1 MTSYREHIQSYR
13 EYMTKWVISS
23 TGEVHKTQ
31 CGRQRIYSTG
41 LLERDL
47 ETRKHEPFSLRM
59 KKDEGKRS
67 KDHLLNLSKC
77 YSTFEKG
84 LTPADPLEEMLEEA
98 IALPAELV
106 PQRREG
112 VNPLLQLWIS
122 STGKRDRSYENL
134 SGFLRNLDLWIIA
147 YAKLSANPGSM
158 TAGLD
163 KQTID
168 GTSIKKI
175 VALKDAVLNGS
186 FEWGGTKR
194 VYIPKPG
201 KTEKRSLGVPCF
213 QDRIVQEVLRMLLEP
228 IFESC
233 FSARSHGFRPGRST
247 HTALRTIKRD
257 MKAAM
262 WFIEGDISKF
272 FDRVN
277 HTILC
282 SLIQK
287 KVRDKKVLKL
297 IRTGLNAKIHMPNGL
312 EIASDMGTPQGGVL
326 SPLLSNIYL
335 NELDK
340 WMEEQILLYFS
351 GKRPKINSIWLKL
364 RKKGLMKKARQHPA
378 SDPLDPN
385 YRRMEYI
392 RYADD
397 FLIAIRG
404 SHEDAVRIKH
414 ESAVFLQAR
423 LKLELNLEKTH
434 ITHISRRV
442 GFLGHIISKRQV
454 YTYQRYGINKQYKKR
469 RMMIF
474 TLDADMKKQ
483 KTKLLAQ
490 KYINGE
496 GEPLPCFG
504 LLRLPQS
511 EANMRINSV
520 LRGLSN
526 WFEYAGNRRRV
537 LAWIAYVLRS
547 SLAKMYAAKY
557 KLRTVAQ
564 VFQKGRG
571 DLSKPLKAREGLSHV
586 GVTDEQII
594 KWEGSVTGRGTPRK
608 IPGILFE
615 KYLKIPKPNK
625 SPLAKGWQPKHEK
638 ILESIYDKKTGQIL
652 EKERQ
657 KLIEFVNTRARS
669 SSKDPMERLAWR
681 LSKGVSALYAAC
693 VLCGSDQD
701 VEMHHV
707 RALKDLK
714 KQKKSALEIHMISIA
729 RKQLPLCRRCHLRA
743 HKGNWRSTP
752 EPFPA
757 SNILQSEES

>member
-1 MTSYREHIQSYR
+1 MTSYRKHIESYK

-23 TGEVHKTQ
+23 TGEDHTTQ
-31 CGRQRIYSTG
+31 CGSQRTYSTG

-47 ETRKHEPFSLRM
+47 ETRKHEPFSLKV

-67 KDHLLNLSKC
+67 KNHLLNLSKC
-77 YSTFEKG
+77 YSTFERG
-84 LTPADPLEEMLEEA
+84 FTPTEPVGEMLGEA
-98 IALPAELV
+98 IALPVDLV

-122 STGKRDRSYENL
+122 SRGKRDRSYPDL
-134 SGFLRNLDLWIIA
+134 SGFLKNLDIWIIA
-147 YAKLSANPGSM
+147 YAKLCANPGSM
-158 TAGLD
+158 TAGPD

-175 VALKDAVLNGS
+175 ATLKDAVLNGS

-201 KTEKRSLGVPCF
+201 KAEKRPLGVPCF

-228 IFESC
+228 IFESG
-233 FSARSHGFRPGRST
+233 FSARSHGFRPGRSA

-257 MKAAM
+257 MKATM

-277 HTILC
+277 HNILS

-312 EIASDMGTPQGGVL
+312 EISSDMGTPQGGVL

-340 WMEEQILLYFS
+340 WMEEQMNVYFS
-351 GKRPKINSIWLKL
+351 GERPKENKVWLKL
-364 RKKGLMKKARQHPA
+364 RKEGLMKKARQNPA

-397 FLIAIRG
+397 FLVAIRG
-404 SHEDAVRIKH
+404 PLEDAVRVKH
-414 ESAVFLQAR
+414 ELAGFLKTR
-423 LKLELNLEKTH
+423 LKLELNLEKTS
-434 ITHISRRV
+434 ITHISKGV
-442 GFLGHIISKRQV
+442 GFLGHVISKRQV
-454 YTYQRYGINKQYKKR
+454 YTYQRYGTNKQYKKR
-469 RMMIF
+469 RMMIL
-474 TLDADMKKQ
+474 TVDADMKKQ
-483 KTKLLAQ
+483 GTKLIAL
-490 KYINGE
+490 KYINGG

-504 LLRLPQS
+504 LLRFPQS

-526 WFEYAGNRRRV
+526 WFEYAGNRRRA
-537 LAWIAYVLRS
+537 LAWIAYVLRC

-557 KLRTVAQ
+557 KLGTMAQ
-564 VFQKGRG
+564 VFKRG
-571 DLSKPLKAREGLSHV
+571 GNDLSKPLKARERFSHV
-586 GVTDEQII
+586 GVTDEQIM
-594 KWEGSVTGRGTPRK
+594 KWEESVTGKGTPRK
-608 IPGILFE
+608 IPAILFN
-615 KYLKIPKPNK
+615 KYFKIPKPKK
-625 SPLAKGWQPKHEK
+625 SSLAKGWLPSHEK
-638 ILESIYDKKTGQIL
+638 RIASICERGQIL

-657 KLIEFVNTRARS
+657 ELIDLVKTKAHS

-693 VLCGSDQD
+693 VLCGCDQN

-714 KQKKSALEIHMISIA
+714 KQNKSALEVHMISIA

-752 EPFPA
+752 APFPT
-757 SNILQSEES
+757 SNLLQSEES

>member
-1 MTSYREHIQSYR
+1 MTSYREHKA
-13 EYMTKWVISS
+13 KWVISS
-23 TGEVHKTQ
+23 TGEVHTTQ
-31 CGRQRIYSTG
+31 CGWQRIHSTG

-47 ETRKHEPFSLRM
+47 ETRKHDFFSLRT
-59 KKDEGKRS
+59 KKNEGKGS

-77 YSTFEKG
+77 YSTYERGFIP
-84 LTPADPLEEMLEEA
+84 TDP
-98 IALPAELV
+98 IKDVLV
-106 PQRREG
+106 PQKREG
-112 VNPLLQLWIS
+112 VNPLIQLWIRS
-122 STGKRDRSYENL
+122 VGNRDRSYKSL
-134 SGFLRNLDLWIIA
+134 SGFVKNLDIWILA

-158 TAGLD
+158 TAGTD
-163 KQTID
+163 SQTID
-168 GTSIKKI
+168 GTSINKLI
-175 VALKDAVLNGS
+175 SLKDAVLNGS

-201 KTEKRSLGVPCF
+201 KSEKRPLGVPCF

-228 IFESC
+228 IFESS
-233 FSARSHGFRPGRST
+233 FSKRSHGFRPGRSA

-257 MKAAM
+257 MKATM

-277 HTILC
+277 HSILC
-282 SLIQK
+282 TLLQK
-287 KVRDKKVLKL
+287 KVRDKRVLQL
-297 IRTGLNAKIHMPNGL
+297 IRSGLASKIHMPNGL
-312 EIASDMGTPQGGVL
+312 EISADMGTPQGGVL

-340 WMEEQILLYFS
+340 WMEEQIDAYFS
-351 GKRPKINSIWLKL
+351 GKEPRINPIWRKL
-364 RKKGLMKKARQHPA
+364 RAKGLMKKARQNPA
-378 SDPLDPN
+378 RDPLDPN

-404 SHEDAVRIKH
+404 SYEDAVRIKH
-414 ESAVFLQAR
+414 ELAVFLQAR

-434 ITHISRRV
+434 ITHISRGV
-442 GFLGHIISKRQV
+442 GFLGHVISKRQV

-469 RMMIF
+469 RMMIL

-537 LAWIAYVLRS
+537 LSWVAYVLRY

-557 KLRTVAQ
+557 KLRTVPH
-564 VFQKGRG
+564 VFQKGGG
-571 DLSKPLKAREGLSHV
+571 DLSKPLKAREGFSHV

-594 KWEGSVTGRGTPRK
+594 KWEGSVTGKGTPRK

-615 KYLKIPKPNK
+615 KYFKIPKPNK
-625 SPLAKGWQPKHEK
+625 SPLPKGWRPKHEK

-657 KLIEFVNTRARS
+657 KLIEFVKTRAAHRPKTQWS
-669 SSKDPMERLAWR
+669 DWPGASAKGLA
-681 LSKGVSALYAAC
+681 LST
-693 VLCGSDQD
+693 Q
-701 VEMHHV
+701 HV
-707 RALKDLK
+707 FYVDLIK
-714 KQKKSALEIHMISIA
+714 M
-729 RKQLPLCRRCHLRA
+729 
-743 HKGNWRSTP
+743 
-752 EPFPA
+752 
-757 SNILQSEES
+757 

>member
-1 MTSYREHIQSYR
+1 MTSYREHI
-13 EYMTKWVISS
+13 TKWVISS
-23 TGEVHKTQ
+23 TGEVHTTFPPWGRGQ
-31 CGRQRIYSTG
+31 CGWQRIHSTG

-47 ETRKHEPFSLRM
+47 ETRKHDSFSVRPE
-59 KKDEGKRS
+59 KDEGTGS
-67 KDHLLNLSKC
+67 KDHLLHLSKC
-77 YSTFEKG
+77 YSTYDRG
-84 LTPADPLEEMLEEA
+84 LISADPIED
-98 IALPAELV
+98 ALAL
-106 PQRREG
+106 QRREG
-112 VNPLLQLWIS
+112 VNPLVQLWIS
-122 STGKRDRSYENL
+122 NVGKRDRSYKSL
-134 SGFLRNLDLWIIA
+134 SGFLKNLDVWILA
-147 YAKLSANPGSM
+147 YAKLSTNPGSM
-158 TAGLD
+158 TAGPD

-175 VALKDAVLNGS
+175 IALKDAVLNGS
-186 FEWGGTKR
+186 FEWGGIKR

-201 KTEKRSLGVPCF
+201 KAEKRPLGVPCF

-228 IFESC
+228 IFESS
-233 FSARSHGFRPGRST
+233 FSQRSHGFRPERSA

-257 MKAAM
+257 MKATM

-277 HTILC
+277 HSILC

-312 EIASDMGTPQGGVL
+312 EISSDMGTPQGGVL

-340 WMEEQILLYFS
+340 WMEELMNAYFC
-351 GKRPKINSIWLKL
+351 GKGPRKNPIWSKL
-364 RKKGLMKKARQHPA
+364 RRKGLMKKARQNPWN
-378 SDPLDPN
+378 DPLDPN

-404 SHEDAVRIKH
+404 PREDAAKIKN
-414 ESAVFLQAR
+414 ELAAFLQTKLR
-423 LKLELNLEKTH
+423 LELNLEKTH
-434 ITHISRRV
+434 ITHISKGV
-442 GFLGHIISKRQV
+442 AFLGHVLSRRQI
-454 YTYQRYGINKQYKKR
+454 YTYQRYGKEKQYKKR
-469 RMMIF
+469 RMSIL
-474 TLDADMKKQ
+474 TVDADMKKQ
-483 KTKLLAQ
+483 KAKLLAQ
-490 KYINGE
+490 KYIDGE
-496 GEPLPCFG
+496 GQPLPCFG

-537 LAWIAYVLRS
+537 LSWVAYVLRY

-557 KLRTVAQ
+557 KLHTVAK
-564 VFQKGRG
+564 VFKRG
-571 DLSKPLKAREGLSHV
+571 GNDLSNPLKAREGFSHV
-586 GVTDEQII
+586 GVTDEQIM
-594 KWEGSVTGRGTPRK
+594 KWEGSVTGKGTPRK

-615 KYLKIPKPNK
+615 KYYKISHPNK
-625 SPLAKGWQPKHEK
+625 TPLAKGWQPKHEK
-638 ILESIYDKKTGQIL
+638 ILNNIYDKQTGKIL

-657 KLIEFVNTRARS
+657 KLIDLINARARS
-669 SSKDPMERLAWR
+669 SSTDPMERLAWR

-693 VLCGSDQD
+693 VLCGSDQN

-714 KQKKSALEIHMISIA
+714 RKKRNALEVHMIAIA

-743 HKGNWRSTP
+743 HKGSWKITP
-752 EPFPA
+752 ERFPT
-757 SNILQSEES
+757 SNTL

>member
-1 MTSYREHIQSYR
+1 MKSYR
-13 EYMTKWVISS
+13 EYMTKRVISS
-23 TGEVHKTQ
+23 TGEVHTTQ
-31 CGRQRIYSTG
+31 CGRQRTYSTG

-47 ETRKHEPFSLRM
+47 ETRKHELFSPQVEKL
-59 KKDEGKRS
+59 EGKRS
-67 KDHLLNLSKC
+67 KNHLLNLSKC
-77 YSTFEKG
+77 YSTFERG
-84 LTPADPLEEMLEEA
+84 FTLIVPLEEKLREA
-98 IALPAELV
+98 IALPAGLV

-112 VNPLLQLWIS
+112 VNPLTQLWIS
-122 STGKRDRSYENL
+122 SRGKRDRKYDNL
-134 SGFLRNLDLWIIA
+134 SGFLSNLDLWIIA
-147 YAKLSANPGSM
+147 YAKLSTNPGSM
-158 TAGLD
+158 TAGPD

-175 VALKDAVLNGS
+175 VALKDAVLDGS
-186 FEWGGTKR
+186 FEWGGIKR

-201 KTEKRSLGVPCF
+201 KAEKRPLGVPCF
-213 QDRIVQEVLRMLLEP
+213 QDRIVQEVLRMVLEP
-228 IFESC
+228 IFESS
-233 FSARSHGFRPGRST
+233 FSARSHGFRPGRSA

-257 MKAAM
+257 MQATM

-277 HTILC
+277 HNILC

-287 KVRDKKVLKL
+287 KIRDKKMLKL

-312 EIASDMGTPQGGVL
+312 EISSDMGTPQGGVL

-340 WMEEQILLYFS
+340 WMEEQIDLYFS
-351 GKRPKINSIWLKL
+351 GKRAKPNQIWRKL
-364 RKKGLMKKARQHPA
+364 QKKGNTKKARQHPA

-414 ESAVFLQAR
+414 ELAAFLQAR

-434 ITHISRRV
+434 ITHISRGV
-442 GFLGHIISKRQV
+442 GFLGHVISKRQV
-454 YTYQRYGINKQYKKR
+454 YTYQRFGKSKQYKKTR
-469 RMMIF
+469 RMIL
-474 TLDADMKKQ
+474 TLGADMKKQ

-526 WFEYAGNRRRV
+526 WFEYAGNRRIV
-537 LAWIAYVLRS
+537 LAWIAYVLRC

-557 KLRTVAQ
+557 KLGTMAQ
-564 VFQKGRG
+564 VFKRGGG
-571 DLSKPLKAREGLSHV
+571 DLSRPLKAREGFSHV
-586 GVTDEQII
+586 GVTDRQIM
-594 KWEGSVTGRGTPRK
+594 KWEESVTGKGTPRK
-608 IPGILFE
+608 ITPVLFD
-615 KYLKIPKPNK
+615 KYFKIPKPNK
-625 SPLAKGWQPKHEK
+625 TPLAKGWLPRHEK
-638 ILESIYDKKTGQIL
+638 IIASIYEKDGGQSL

-657 KLIEFVNTRARS
+657 KLIDLIQARARS
-669 SSKDPMERLAWR
+669 SSTDPMERLAWR
-681 LSKGVSALYAAC
+681 LSKGVSALYATC
-693 VLCGSDQD
+693 ILCGSDQN
-701 VEMHHV
+701 VEMHHI

-714 KQKKSALEIHMISIA
+714 KQKKSAIAIHMISIA

-752 EPFPA
+752 EPFPT
-757 SNILQSEES
+757 SNLLQSEES

>member
-1 MTSYREHIQSYR
+1 MA
-13 EYMTKWVISS
+13 KWVISS
-23 TGEVHKTQ
+23 TGEVHTTPLPWAGGQ
-31 CGRQRIYSTG
+31 WGRQRTYSTG

-47 ETRKHEPFSLRM
+47 ETRKHEPFSL
-59 KKDEGKRS
+59 KVKEDEGKRLN
-67 KDHLLNLSKC
+67 HLLNLSKC
-77 YSTFEKG
+77 YSTFERG
-84 LTPADPLEEMLEEA
+84 STPAEPLEEMLGEA
-98 IALPAELV
+98 IAFPADLV

-112 VNPLLQLWIS
+112 VNPLLQLWINS
-122 STGKRDRSYENL
+122 RRKRDQSYENL
-134 SGFLRNLDLWIIA
+134 SGFLKNLDLWIIA
-147 YAKLSANPGSM
+147 YAKLSTNPGSM
-158 TAGLD
+158 TAGPD
-163 KQTID
+163 GQTID

-175 VALKDAVLNGS
+175 VALKDAVLDGS

-201 KTEKRSLGVPCF
+201 KSEKRPLGVPCF
-213 QDRIVQEVLRMLLEP
+213 QDRVVQEFLRMLLEP
-228 IFESC
+228 IFEGC
-233 FSARSHGFRPGRST
+233 FSARSHGFRPGRSA

-257 MKAAM
+257 MKAAV
-262 WFIEGDISKF
+262 WFIKGDISKF

-277 HTILC
+277 HNILC

-312 EIASDMGTPQGGVL
+312 EITSDMGTPQGGVL

-340 WMEEQILLYFS
+340 WMEEQMNVYFL
-351 GKRPKINSIWLKL
+351 GKRPRGNNVWFNL

-404 SHEDAVRIKH
+404 PYEDAVRIK
-414 ESAVFLQAR
+414 EKLAAFLQAR

-434 ITHISRRV
+434 ITHILTGV
-442 GFLGHIISKRQV
+442 GFLGHVISRRQV
-454 YTYQRYGINKQYKKR
+454 YTYQRYGIKKQYKKR
-469 RMMIF
+469 RMMIL
-474 TLDADMKKQ
+474 TVDADMNKQ
-483 KTKLLAQ
+483 KKKLLAQ
-490 KYINGE
+490 KYINDE

-526 WFEYAGNRRRV
+526 WFEYAGNRRRAI
-537 LAWIAYVLRS
+537 AWMAYVLRH

-557 KLRTVAQ
+557 KLHTMAK
-564 VFQKGRG
+564 VFKRGGG
-571 DLSKPLKAREGLSHV
+571 DLSKPLKAREGFSHV
-586 GVTDEQII
+586 GVTDEQIM
-594 KWEGSVTGRGTPRK
+594 KWEASVTGKGTPRK
-608 IPGILFE
+608 IPPILFE
-615 KYLKIPKPNK
+615 KYFKVPKAEK
-625 SPLAKGWQPKHEK
+625 SPLAKGWLPRHEK
-638 ILESIYDKKTGQIL
+638 RIESICERGQML

-657 KLIEFVNTRARS
+657 ELIGFVKTRARS

-693 VLCGSDQD
+693 IQCGSDQN

-714 KQKKSALEIHMISIA
+714 KKNKSALEIHMIAIA

-752 EPFPA
+752 EPFPT
-757 SNILQSEES
+757 STTIQCEER

>member
-1 MTSYREHIQSYR
+1 MLNW
-13 EYMTKWVISS
+13 MISS
-23 TGEVHKTQ
+23 TGEVHTTQ
-31 CGRQRIYSTG
+31 CGRQRTYSTG

-47 ETRKHEPFSLRM
+47 ETRKHELFSLKA
-59 KKDEGKRS
+59 KKLDGKRS
-67 KDHLLNLSKC
+67 KTHLLNLSKC
-77 YSTFEKG
+77 YSTFESG
-84 LTPADPLEEMLEEA
+84 FTPADPLEEMLGEA
-98 IALPAELV
+98 IALPAELA

-122 STGKRDRSYENL
+122 SRGKRDRSYENL

-163 KQTID
+163 RQTID

-201 KTEKRSLGVPCF
+201 KTEKRPLGVPCF
-213 QDRIVQEVLRMLLEP
+213 QDRIVQEVLRMVLEP

-233 FSARSHGFRPGRST
+233 FSARSHGFRPGRSA

-312 EIASDMGTPQGGVL
+312 EISSDMGTPQGGVL

-340 WMEEQILLYFS
+340 WMEEQIDVYVS
-351 GKRPKINSIWLKL
+351 GKRPRSNPIWRKL
-364 RKKGLMKKARQHPA
+364 RKKGLIKKARQHPA

-385 YRRMEYI
+385 YKRMEYI

-404 SHEDAVRIKH
+404 SHEDAVRIKD
-414 ESAVFLQAR
+414 ELAAFLQTQ
-423 LKLELNLEKTH
+423 LKLELNLEKTY
-434 ITHISRRV
+434 ITHISRGV
-442 GFLGHIISKRQV
+442 GFLGHVISKRQV
-454 YTYQRYGINKQYKKR
+454 YTYQRYGINKQYKKKR
-469 RMMIF
+469 FVIF
-474 TLDADMKKQ
+474 TLGADMKKQ
-483 KTKLLAQ
+483 KAKLLAQ

-504 LLRLPQS
+504 LLGLPQS

-537 LAWIAYVLRS
+537 LAWVAYVLRS

-557 KLRTVAQ
+557 KLGTMAQ
-564 VFQKGRG
+564 VFKKGG
-571 DLSKPLKAREGLSHV
+571 GNLSRPLKARKGFSHV
-586 GVTDEQII
+586 GVTDEQIK
-594 KWEGSVTGRGTPRK
+594 KWEGSVTGKGTPRK

-615 KYLKIPKPNK
+615 KYFKIPRPNQNL
-625 SPLAKGWQPKHEK
+625 LANGWQPQHEK
-638 ILESIYDKKTGQIL
+638 TIISIIDRETGQIL

-657 KLIEFVNTRARS
+657 KLIEFVKTRARS

-714 KQKKSALEIHMISIA
+714 KQKKSALEVHMIAIA

-757 SNILQSEES
+757 SNVLQSEES